1 MRKFFFDKTNI
12 TLLMIAIITLL
23 STICFTAFSGI
34 CEVVFSCL
42 VSICASVFTATSIPA
57 WMRYLDNEKN
67 KSIKNSIVSE
77 ICETQDII
85 IGNILSCLYTQ
96 VDINSLNPS
105 NNVFNMASINL
116 TLGDK
121 RGLEISLDE
130 VTRFLKENNKKQYD
144 EIMSFVYIQR
154 KSKLVKFINKI
165 DDYKRS
171 TSFFT
176 NSEIYKLKQIEDE
189 ILIFEKE
196 SPKDLDTIK
205 KIIKIIK
212 DIRKIINWDKK
223 IKIEYTGIER
233 L

>member
-121 RGLEISLDE
+121 RGLEISLDK

-171 TSFFT
+171 TSFLRILKYT
-176 NSEIYKLKQIEDE
+176 N
-189 ILIFEKE
+189 
-196 SPKDLDTIK
+196 
-205 KIIKIIK
+205 
-212 DIRKIINWDKK
+212 
-223 IKIEYTGIER
+223 
-233 L
+233 